1 MAKHRSP
8 LASRT
13 SRGALPPSDA
23 PVWEVIS
30 PGVRLGYRRGRGTN
44 GRGGTWLA
52 ACRAPSGMR
61 LQSKLGRSD
70 DNVPTDG
77 MSHEQ
82 AKDKARFWAKGI
94 RAVDQP
100 LPV

>member
-8 LASRT
+8 LTSRT

-44 GRGGTWLA
+44 GRGRTWLA

-61 LQSKLGRSD
+61 LQSKLGRAD
-70 DNVPTDG
+70 DIAPTDG

-82 AKDKARFWAKGI
+82 AKDTARLWA
-94 RAVDQP
+94 RASAPVGQP

>member
-8 LASRT
+8 LTSRT

-44 GRGGTWLA
+44 GPRGNLACGLPRPEWNAPPIEAGTL
-52 ACRAPSGMR
+52 
-61 LQSKLGRSD
+61 
-70 DNVPTDG
+70 
-77 MSHEQ
+77 
-82 AKDKARFWAKGI
+82 
-94 RAVDQP
+94 
-100 LPV
+100 